1 MKRFTY
7 ILAGLAL
14 TFAACN
20 DYNKN
25 EKKERTKEM
34 AMPMMNSFETVSI
47 QKSNPRVT
55 LKLAGELRADQET
68 ELYAK
73 VNSYVQQ
80 INVDIGSTVNVGQV
94 LMVLDAP
101 EIQAQ
106 LATAKSKLTAQEA
119 IYIATK
125 ANYDRMFEA
134 NETEGAI
141 AKDALDQIT
150 AKKLADQAQVSAARS
165 FYNELKAMENY
176 LVIRAPF
183 NGVITDRNVDL
194 GAYVGLMG
202 KGADKPL
209 LVVQNNNKLR
219 LALSVPEAYTPY
231 LNSGDT
237 IRFKVKSLP
246 QRMYA
251 AKISRKSGALD
262 MKLRSEKIE
271 ADIMNLNRELKP
283 LMVAETIIPLQ
294 AGQATFFVPKTAV
307 IDANLGVYVIRIE
320 NGVTKNVP
328 VIKGRMMPDKVEVF
342 GELNEGDHILIK
354 ASEEIEEGTAVKK

>member
-1 MKRFTY
+1 MKRLTY
-7 ILAGLAL
+7 ILTGLTL

-20 DYNKN
+20 NNN
-25 EKKERTKEM
+25 EKKETKKEM
-34 AMPMMNSFETVSI
+34 AMPMMHSFETVSI

-55 LKLAGELRADQET
+55 LKLAGELHADQET

-73 VNSYVQQ
+73 VNSYVHQ
-80 INVDIGSTVNVGQV
+80 INVDIGSTVNAGQV

-106 LATAKSKLTAQEA
+106 LATAKAKVKAQEA

-150 AKKLADQAQVSAARS
+150 AKKLADEAQVNAARS
-165 FYNELKAMENY
+165 VYNELKAMENY

-183 NGVITDRNVDL
+183 NGVVTDRNVDL
-194 GAYVGLMG
+194 GAYVGPMG

-209 LVVQNNNKLR
+209 LVVQNNHKLR

-231 LNSGDT
+231 LNTGDT

-251 AKISRKSGALD
+251 ARISRKSGSLD

-271 ADIMNLNRELKP
+271 ADIMNLNKELKP
-283 LMVAETIIPLQ
+283 LMVAETMIPLQ

-307 IDANLGVYVIRIE
+307 IDANLGVYVIRVE
-320 NGVTKNVP
+320 NGITKNVP
-328 VIKGRMMPDKVEVF
+328 VVKGRMLPDKVEIF
-342 GELNEGDHILIK
+342 GELNDGDNILLK
-354 ASEEIEEGTAVKK
+354 ASEEIEEGTSIKR